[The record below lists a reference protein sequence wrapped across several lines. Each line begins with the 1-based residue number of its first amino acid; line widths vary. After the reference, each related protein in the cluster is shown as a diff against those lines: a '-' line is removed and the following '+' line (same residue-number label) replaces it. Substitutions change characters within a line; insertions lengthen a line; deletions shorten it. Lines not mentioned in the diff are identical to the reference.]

1 MKERDQENKIEQQIR
16 EGGRKLRN
24 KERKIIKEEA
34 KQSEEMTGSGQAD
47 YHIFIEI
54 ICLNIHASLI

>member
-1 MKERDQENKIEQQIR
+1 MKERDQENKIYQQIR

-34 KQSEEMTGSGQAD
+34 KQNEEMTGSGQAD
-47 YHIFIEI
+47 CYIFIEI
-54 ICLNIHASLI
+54 IYLNIHTSLI